1 MSLSTKVQDS
11 AELIASL
18 VAAAIRQAR
27 GLSGVLVRDLVNL
40 SPSHLLRELQSLQ
53 AEGIDLRIAYLNDNA
68 QQIADDLDLSAG
80 TFSTRVEDAEL
91 WRNEPGLDALIV
103 VIAEQDAA
111 KLTSLEEF
119 GLLAPPQL
127 RSLLIESAVSHF
139 GEFNEVLPRWWTI
152 IGHDDQIAFFDL
164 VDYYLALKSVDSAE
178 LKEEAAKQINRL
190 GLLPD
195 PGFFDGPA
203 DKQLR
208 ARLEENRDLA
218 LRLANFSEEDRQRV
232 DAVLD
237 SENNVTRR
245 LELKER
251 LRDLQTY
258 RRGGSLGLTVLDAQQ
273 LLRIRRKSTVRKT
286 SSKAPTD
293 GDSDDEGRPNAPT
306 NITMLAVESLLET
319 SAAEQD
325 DDLADTALNTVA
337 QSLREQLDEI
347 SEDPTVRPRP
357 VTVELP
363 SGAELGEEI
372 QTDVLN
378 LMRHVISEDRLG
390 GLVEPLGADTIGMV
404 RNFQQSP
411 KVTTAWEVSQ
421 IRELLEAFAVD
432 DATFLPLVQ
441 AFDAFVT
448 ARAELLPYLGE
459 LTVAPLLVA
468 TAPNSRTLIDPVVNT
483 YQSLV
488 SKTEESYG
496 ALHQRYGDDA
506 RALIEYL
513 LLIDTV
519 YLQSDEAFV
528 AILTPL
534 NPLLLWH
541 YAEYTRAIGS
551 QRETLGQKDQDLVRS
566 EFERANGVPLFLA
579 SLGIPRRVADS
590 VPSSLPFSGKLG
602 NLPYFSL
609 RSSSRDH
616 KDGVGPIRKLI
627 EAFVALYPASREGLR
642 ISLLDPPD
650 ASVFLSLVCDLADS
664 KVIAGA
670 HITILRR
677 TDGVGAEL
685 NLSSDEERRVQQRFG
700 DHDQRRFTFNTVNIA
715 STNYGLP
722 EGSTA
727 HILVVFDQTDG
738 QSAEAGGSPQAIQ
751 PLANRRRIAY
761 RISAKSLDLEPA
773 LGGILGDYSRF
784 AKLAV
789 GANIVSYQ
797 AIHQSD
803 QLKERLRAGAKT
815 VPWYVVA
822 DAHVDRDLD
831 LGGLRVLTAREGTR
845 DVASFTRSSD
855 AFRRTLRD
863 VVRQFNTVVS
873 DDTLDELLAA
883 LSELLDAGLL
893 SLRPGKSGDTVHS
906 HVKGILGLL
915 VAVQSL
921 YTTTPAGYERIILS
935 LDDSQA
941 RKWLHLSDDP
951 HRADLLVIDGIDG

>member
-1 MSLSTKVQDS
+1 M
-11 AELIASL
+11 
-18 VAAAIRQAR
+18 
-27 GLSGVLVRDLVNL
+27 
-40 SPSHLLRELQSLQ
+40 
-53 AEGIDLRIAYLNDNA
+53 
-68 QQIADDLDLSAG
+68 
-80 TFSTRVEDAEL
+80 
-91 WRNEPGLDALIV
+91 
-103 VIAEQDAA
+103 
-111 KLTSLEEF
+111 
-119 GLLAPPQL
+119 
-127 RSLLIESAVSHF
+127 
-139 GEFNEVLPRWWTI
+139 
-152 IGHDDQIAFFDL
+152 
-164 VDYYLALKSVDSAE
+164 
-178 LKEEAAKQINRL
+178 
-190 GLLPD
+190 
-195 PGFFDGPA
+195 
-203 DKQLR
+203 
-208 ARLEENRDLA
+208 
-218 LRLANFSEEDRQRV
+218 
-232 DAVLD
+232 
-237 SENNVTRR
+237 
-245 LELKER
+245 
-251 LRDLQTY
+251 
-258 RRGGSLGLTVLDAQQ
+258 
-273 LLRIRRKSTVRKT
+273 
-286 SSKAPTD
+286 
-293 GDSDDEGRPNAPT
+293 
-306 NITMLAVESLLET
+306 
-319 SAAEQD
+319 
-325 DDLADTALNTVA
+325 
-337 QSLREQLDEI
+337 
-347 SEDPTVRPRP
+347 
-357 VTVELP
+357 
-363 SGAELGEEI
+363 
-372 QTDVLN
+372 
-378 LMRHVISEDRLG
+378 
-390 GLVEPLGADTIGMV
+390 
-404 RNFQQSP
+404 
-411 KVTTAWEVSQ
+411 
-421 IRELLEAFAVD
+421 
-432 DATFLPLVQ
+432 
-441 AFDAFVT
+441 
-448 ARAELLPYLGE
+448 
-459 LTVAPLLVA
+459 
-468 TAPNSRTLIDPVVNT
+468 
-483 YQSLV
+483 
-488 SKTEESYG
+488 
-496 ALHQRYGDDA
+496 
-506 RALIEYL
+506 
-513 LLIDTV
+513 
-519 YLQSDEAFV
+519 
-528 AILTPL
+528 
-534 NPLLLWH
+534 
-541 YAEYTRAIGS
+541 
-551 QRETLGQKDQDLVRS
+551 
-566 EFERANGVPLFLA
+566 
-579 SLGIPRRVADS
+579 
-590 VPSSLPFSGKLG
+590 
-602 NLPYFSL
+602 
-609 RSSSRDH
+609 
-616 KDGVGPIRKLI
+616 
-627 EAFVALYPASREGLR
+627 
-642 ISLLDPPD
+642 
-650 ASVFLSLVCDLADS
+650 SLVCDLADS